1 MSRNQLLFA
10 ASAIPEVGGQGL
22 NFFHMAQGFSGL
34 VDVTTFALGTIDGLP
49 GNQIE
54 RSALAT
60 TMGRVPVIRRC
71 HGRIDLAEARSF
83 DRRTA
88 KEVHGQYDF
97 FAGASSQCLKSLDR
111 ASSLGCRTILD
122 CVTLHGRTFRERQIK
137 ESVRFGISPRLLD
150 ATVQRMEAEYARADR
165 IRVMSSLAKADLVSR
180 GVCGDKITVATPP
193 VDCSQFPRANFQEDI
208 FRISFVGM
216 LEPTKG
222 IAYLLDAFDRLSP
235 DNNVELVFWGGFG
248 SRRVAK
254 FFQSYLDSHPGI
266 IIRSGSIW
274 DHGLHEVYA
283 KSSVLVHPSLADGF
297 GYVVQ
302 EAMACGLPVI
312 VTDATGAADLVTDGR
327 NGFVVPAGDAQSI
340 ADRLAHLIQCP
351 GLLPTL
357 GRRALDTVKN
367 TNMQAFTESLANLIK

>member
-22 NFFHMAQGFSGL
+22 NFFHMARGFSGS
-34 VDVTTFALGTIDGLP
+34 VDVTTFALGTIESLP

-60 TMGRVPVIRRC
+60 TMCRVPIIRRC
-71 HGRIDLAEARSF
+71 HGWMDLAEARSF
-83 DRRTA
+83 DRRAA
-88 KEVHGQYDF
+88 KEVHGQFDF
-97 FAGASSQCLKSLDR
+97 FAGASGQCLKSLDR
-111 ASSLGCRTILD
+111 AGSLGCRTILD

-137 ESVRFGISPRLLD
+137 ENVRFGISPRLLN

-165 IRVMSSLAKADLVSR
+165 IRVMSSV
-180 GVCGDKITVATPP
+180 
-193 VDCSQFPRANFQEDI
+193 
-208 FRISFVGM
+208 
-216 LEPTKG
+216 G

-235 DNNVELVFWGGFG
+235 GNNVELVFWGGFG

-254 FFQSYLDSHPGI
+254 YFQSYLDSHPGV
-266 IIRSGSIW
+266 IIRSGSIR

-312 VTDATGAADLVTDGR
+312 VTDATGASDLVTDGQ

-351 GLLPTL
+351 SLLPTL

-367 TNMQAFTESLANLIK
+367 TDMQAFTESLANLTK